1 MWYVQTDGA
10 PRSVT
15 TNGPVGLAGGSGPV
29 VVPDVRVN
37 VDSANGWDEPG
48 GSKSTMNVLL
58 WPHEMV
64 AVNVA

>member
-10 PRSVT
+10 SRMVT
-15 TNGPVGLAGGSGPV
+15 TNCPVGLAGGLGPV
-29 VVPDVRVN
+29 VVPDVSVN

-58 WPHEMV
+58 WPQEMV
-64 AVNVA
+64 TVNVA